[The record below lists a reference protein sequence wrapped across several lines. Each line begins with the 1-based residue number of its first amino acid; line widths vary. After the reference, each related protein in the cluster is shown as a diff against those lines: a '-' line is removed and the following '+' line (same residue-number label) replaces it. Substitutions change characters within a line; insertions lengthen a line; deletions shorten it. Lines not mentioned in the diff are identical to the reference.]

1 MLVKAL
7 IFAGGF
13 YAGMFIHALCAMNK
27 DKTGGDGHE

>member
-1 MLVKAL
+1 MLVNAL

-13 YAGMFIHALCAMNK
+13 YAGMFIQALCAMSK